1 MRYNEFKPLLNEV
14 NMSPGSLQNW
24 LQGPASAGMTM
35 GFEAEMCVPCQVA
48 PPPVDDIES
57 IIEFFGKGDP
67 KLELRIGKAL
77 ASSYKQ
83 WVTTKYNKYVKSN
96 PNFEHDIE
104 ERVFKEL
111 SKEYGDDAAYEFIDY
126 STPEY
131 VEMHEKMINE
141 HLAFF
146 KRSKMNSTKYWL
158 ESLDVTNMLDV
169 AGLDIGGKQELELPD
184 EYNPLTNLLDGFKSA
199 VKTDVVHSNLV
210 YHGVERSDGN
220 YQDWIIEPDV
230 TIQTVDK
237 NSVGLEFISPAKLI
251 PDTLANLEN
260 LVAWAKSYGCT
271 TNASTGLHINVSI
284 PDYDRTKL
292 DYINLALFLGDD
304 YILSQFN
311 RMYNTYCASTLQ
323 SLRGDDERFDVSDE
337 NGSMLLNQMRQN
349 MTTRVSRFFHDS
361 ITEKYVSINA
371 KDKWVEFRGPGGDY
385 LNHNVRSL
393 ISVALRTAMALQI
406 ACNEDLYRK
415 EYLRKLYT
423 LVNPELGTNA
433 VELFAKSAA
442 NELSKSELKTLL
454 KDLKKVKEIEKQY
467 VEPTA
472 DPTKPIAKKPLS
484 VYNKPAASQ
493 EVEPQVVNPEDDI
506 TRI

>member
-1 MRYNEFKPLLNEV
+1 M
-14 NMSPGSLQNW
+14 
-24 LQGPASAGMTM
+24 
-35 GFEAEMCVPCQVA
+35 
-48 PPPVDDIES
+48 
-57 IIEFFGKGDP
+57 
-67 KLELRIGKAL
+67 
-77 ASSYKQ
+77 
-83 WVTTKYNKYVKSN
+83 
-96 PNFEHDIE
+96 
-104 ERVFKEL
+104 
-111 SKEYGDDAAYEFIDY
+111 
-126 STPEY
+126 
-131 VEMHEKMINE
+131 
-141 HLAFF
+141 
-146 KRSKMNSTKYWL
+146 
-158 ESLDVTNMLDV
+158 
-169 AGLDIGGKQELELPD
+169 
-184 EYNPLTNLLDGFKSA
+184 
-199 VKTDVVHSNLV
+199 
-210 YHGVERSDGN
+210 
-220 YQDWIIEPDV
+220 
-230 TIQTVDK
+230 
-237 NSVGLEFISPAKLI
+237 
-251 PDTLANLEN
+251 
-260 LVAWAKSYGCT
+260 WAKSYGCT

-292 DYINLALFLGDD
+292 DYIKLALFLGDD
-304 YILSQFN
+304 YILGQFN

-323 SLRGDDERFDVSDE
+323 SLRGDDERFDVSDA

-442 NELSKSELKTLL
+442 NELSKSELKSLL

-472 DPTKPIAKKPLS
+472 STTQPIAKKPLP
-484 VYNKPAASQ
+484 VYNQPIAQ
-493 EVEPQVVNPEDDI
+493 QPVEPQEVNPEDI
-506 TRI
+506 KEY